1 MGAISLTRSI
11 AACAVLVAAAAVV
24 AVAGFIPASAGN
36 SLGLAQARINRIQ
49 PRPFATVLVAGDATA
64 IFAAVNTN
72 GSGSGIIGQSGPSLF
87 GPAAGAGVFGIFNQS
102 SGVGEGILGFSQ
114 NGAGVVAENF
124 GGSQAA
130 LYAQNFS
137 AFAGPAMQALSNGNA
152 VVGTSNNTNAVV
164 GVTNAPGGGVN
175 SAVLGEDMANDG
187 LFNNGVTGTTTSD
200 GWGVQGTS
208 TNGALGGVE
217 GVATSATGVEGF
229 SSSNVG
235 VLGVGNISSNPG
247 SIGGDVGVKGTS
259 TNANGVYGFSTNRN
273 AGAFENNNG
282 SFFTLFVQ
290 ADNAG
295 GFPFGASNTSTGASM
310 TLDPS
315 GNLSISGKITTSGS
329 CSVGCSVARHPL
341 MYTPAQSLPTME
353 DFGEA
358 QLVNGQAYV
367 RLDSA
372 YANVIDRQSNYLV
385 FITPEGDSNGVYVT
399 QKTASGFLVRENRG
413 GHSALAFSYRI
424 VAKPFAT

>member
-36 SLGLAQARINRIQ
+36 LLGLAQARINRIQ

-152 VVGTSNNTNAVV
+152 VVGTSNNTNAMV
-164 GVTNAPGGGVN
+164 GVTNAPGSGVN

-217 GVATSATGVEGF
+217 GVATNGVGAVGF
-229 SSSNVG
+229 STNNDG
-235 VLGVGNISSNPG
+235 VLGDSTSSFGVVGLGNISSDPG
-247 SIGGDVGVKGTS
+247 AINLDTGVKGTS
-259 TNANGVYGFSTNRN
+259 GNANGVYGFSTNRN

-341 MYTPAQSLPTME
+341 MY
-353 DFGEA
+353 
-358 QLVNGQAYV
+358 
-367 RLDSA
+367 
-372 YANVIDRQSNYLV
+372 
-385 FITPEGDSNGVYVT
+385 
-399 QKTASGFLVRENRG
+399 
-413 GHSALAFSYRI
+413 
-424 VAKPFAT
+424 